1 MTARISYKYIV
12 AIVFMFGLFMDLMDT
27 TVVNVAVPQLSRDFN
42 ATTNAVEWTV
52 TGYLLSLAVFIPAAG
67 FLSDRFGTKRS
78 FLTAMAIFIVASA
91 LCGLAQSLGQLIFF
105 RFLQGMGGGMMTPV
119 GTAMLSREFP
129 GAERAK
135 ASALISIPVVFAPTL
150 GPVLG
155 GYLVEY
161 VSWRWIFY
169 INLPVGLVGFV
180 FGLRY
185 LREHRESY
193 AQGRFDVAGMISGG
207 AGAAMLLYALS
218 EAATAGWTSQKVL
231 GWGVAGA
238 VCAGVFIAI
247 ELHAH
252 PPMIDLSLFKR
263 PLFTLGNIMV
273 MPAFA
278 IFSGFIFTLTLF
290 LQELQGHSPL
300 EAGLIQGPAAVGT
313 AFSLPAAS
321 RLYPKLG
328 PRKMMTIGYGF
339 ALLTMAPFI
348 FVKADTPA
356 YVIIFL
362 LLLRSM
368 PFAFA
373 MVAAQTIIF
382 GPLESSKQGPGSSA
396 YSTLR
401 QVAASFGVALLA
413 TVVISRTKTHLTD
426 AIASQHLGNAT
437 AAVSKHASE
446 LGFRDGFIVAALM
459 MAVPLVL
466 TVFVNDK
473 EAAEQ
478 LSAHARPV
486 DVDAGAVAEGAPAR
500 AGASAS
506 H

>member
-1 MTARISYKYIV
+1 MTARIPYKYIV

-27 TVVNVAVPQLSRDFN
+27 TVVNVAVPQLSRDFH
-42 ATTNAVEWTV
+42 ATTSAVEWTV

-67 FLSDRFGTKRS
+67 FLSDRFGTRRS
-78 FLTAMAIFIVASA
+78 FLTAMAIFLIASA

-105 RFLQGMGGGMMTPV
+105 RFVQGMGGGMMTPV

-135 ASALISIPVVFAPTL
+135 ASALISIPIVFAPTL

-169 INLPVGLVGFV
+169 INVPVGLIGFV
-180 FGLRY
+180 FAFRY
-185 LREHRESY
+185 LREHREPY
-193 AQGRFDVAGMISGG
+193 AQGRFDVLGLISGG
-207 AGAAMLLYALS
+207 AGAAMLLYALA
-218 EAATAGWTSQKVL
+218 EAATAGWTSGRVL
-231 GWGVAGA
+231 GWGAAGTFFA
-238 VCAGVFIAI
+238 ALFVLT
-247 ELHAH
+247 ELRAH
-252 PPMIDLSLFKR
+252 PPVIDLSLFKR
-263 PLFTLGNIMV
+263 PLFTLGNVMV

-300 EAGLIQGPAAVGT
+300 QAGLIQGPAAIGT
-313 AFSLPAAS
+313 AISLPMAS
-321 RLYPKLG
+321 RLYPRLG

-339 ALLTMAPFI
+339 ALLTIAPFI
-348 FVKADTPA
+348 LVRADTPA
-356 YVIIFL
+356 WVIIL
-362 LLLRSM
+362 LLLGRSM

-382 GPLESSKQGPGSSA
+382 GPLESSKQGPASSA

-413 TVVISRTKTHLTD
+413 TVVISRTKTHLGD
-426 AIASQHLGNAT
+426 ALASQHLGTAT
-437 AAVSKHASE
+437 AAVSRHAAE
-446 LGFRDGFIVAALM
+446 LGYRDGFVVAAIM
-459 MAVPLVL
+459 MAIPLVL
-466 TVFVNDK
+466 TVFVNDEK
-473 EAAEQ
+473 AAQ
-478 LSAHARPV
+478 SLSAHARTIPAA
-486 DVDAGAVAEGAPAR
+486 DGSAAPTA
-500 AGASAS
+500 ALS